1 MKPVKD
7 STEVIEFMA
16 LFQKLR
22 DWIDDDPIG
31 LEQLA
36 ADDEALKRLCKSLGF
51 TATLL
56 SMNEKP
62 QLLLQC
68 WICVGLSEKYRD
80 T

>member
-22 DWIDDDPIG
+22 DWIDDDPNG

-51 TATLL
+51 AANFL
-56 SMNEKP
+56 SMNEKR
-62 QLLLQC
+62 Q
-68 WICVGLSEKYRD
+68 
-80 T
+80 